1 MTDMQGGTAA
11 DVGAVTNQA
20 TDLATEQHGTMG
32 TAGDTATE
40 AGTAGQVDQ
49 AEQTGDVI
57 EHGDAPQPTEADLA
71 RQALMVSAE
80 TRQRAV
86 EAFTISSFLSQ
97 NAAIAL
103 RYGSHDPGFLAN
115 ALSGMRSWEER
126 AADALSALGE
136 DIDHPAPVPTPDV
149 IAADLEQIRA
159 MAYAHLL
166 DLAACARSHAEVLAK
181 MPDDTPT
188 LIAIGRSMT
197 ENFNAANGALLG
209 IGMLMRARAAA

>member
-11 DVGAVTNQA
+11 DVGTVADQVTDQG
-20 TDLATEQHGTMG
+20 TDLRGA
-32 TAGDTATE
+32 AGDGVTD
-40 AGTAGQVDQ
+40 AGTAEQVDQ
-49 AEQTGDVI
+49 AGQTGDAAGQ
-57 EHGDAPQPTEADLA
+57 GDAPRPTEADLA
-71 RQALMVSAE
+71 RQALEASAE

-103 RYGSHDPGFLAN
+103 RYGSHDPAFLAN

-136 DIDHPAPVPTPDV
+136 DIDRPAPVPTPDV
-149 IAADLEQIRA
+149 IGAELEQIRA